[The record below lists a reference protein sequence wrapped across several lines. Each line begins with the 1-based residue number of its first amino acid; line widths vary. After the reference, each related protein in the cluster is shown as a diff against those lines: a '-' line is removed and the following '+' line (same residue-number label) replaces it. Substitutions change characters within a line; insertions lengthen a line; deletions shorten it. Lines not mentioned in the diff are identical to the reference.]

1 MRPENRVLKA
11 TIAAKTEALKQ
22 ADEEME
28 RAASRLT
35 EYSRDMDEVLA
46 SFRRWGDRPDKD
58 RGWFLLARVSGAV
71 PLGPLARTRRVYTIR
86 AIRSFWFLCE
96 FVDFQLL
103 EH

>member
-1 MRPENRVLKA
+1 MRRRRERPTSASQHLRLLAASEQASTPRGYIHGDPENRVLKA

-46 SFRRWGDRPDKD
+46 R
-58 RGWFLLARVSGAV
+58 LQA
-71 PLGPLARTRRVYTIR
+71 LG
-86 AIRSFWFLCE
+86 
-96 FVDFQLL
+96 
-103 EH
+103 